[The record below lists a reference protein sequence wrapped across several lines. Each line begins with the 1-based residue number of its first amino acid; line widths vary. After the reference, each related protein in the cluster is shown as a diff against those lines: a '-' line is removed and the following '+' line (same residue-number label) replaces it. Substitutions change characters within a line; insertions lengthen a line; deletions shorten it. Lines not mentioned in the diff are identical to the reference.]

1 MLCGNSL
8 ALRDRFVM
16 TENLCGSGNQR
27 DQMGELG
34 PKLMYAGVVN
44 EEEKICL
51 GLLGKTGSIEIKFHD

>member
-8 ALRDRFVM
+8 DLRNCLVM
-16 TENLCGSGNQR
+16 TENLCGRGNER

-44 EEEKICL
+44 EEEKVCL
-51 GLLGKTGSIEIKFHD
+51 GLLGKTSSIEMSFND

>member
-8 ALRDRFVM
+8 ALRNCLVM
-16 TENLCGSGNQR
+16 TENLCGRGNER

-44 EEEKICL
+44 EEEKVCL
-51 GLLGKTGSIEIKFHD
+51 GLLGKTGSIEIKIND